1 MSDAPAYLLI
11 DGENIDM
18 TLGQMILNGRPRP
31 DQRPRWERV
40 LRMVEEK
47 WQRTPK
53 GLFFINGGRGL
64 PWPFITAL
72 RSIGLTPIPL
82 VGTADQKVVD
92 MGIQKTLQALRDHP
106 GDVMLV
112 SHDRDFAADMHQ
124 LVGTER
130 RLGLLAFE
138 EYVAGELRE
147 IPGLEIYDLE
157 YHAGAFESGPLPRL
171 RVIPIDE
178 FDPLR
183 FL

>member
-1 MSDAPAYLLI
+1 MSEIPAYLLI

-40 LRMVEEK
+40 MRMVEER
-47 WQRTPK
+47 WQRPAK
-53 GLFFINGGRGL
+53 GLFFINGSRGL

-82 VGTADQKVVD
+82 GGTPEQKVVD
-92 MGIQKTLQALRDHP
+92 IGILRTLEALRERP

-112 SHDRDFAADMHQ
+112 SHDKDFAAAMHL
-124 LVGTER
+124 LVGPER

-138 EYVAGELRE
+138 EYIAGELRE
-147 IPGLEIYDLE
+147 IPGLEILDLE

-178 FDPLR
+178 FDPNRYL
-183 FL
+183 